1 MKAETSYVEKRNRLL
16 TIHHVGDQIVIG
28 GDQRTVARAAMN
40 QTLIDAFKRLLED
53 LEVDDGEENQEYKYS
68 STETIVIPP
77 LFAQEGN
84 KGQGW
89 SSKNVEIYLV
99 LLFNILGAGKGGP
112 ISLTNKAMKPAWFS
126 SKVDWKNFKSASHST
141 MVENVDL
148 IKGIFSHF
156 NLNMRTHCKY
166 PSPPAEDH
174 EELQELPAEASAE
187 QVGGEFE
194 ETLEEIIENPEALP
208 DEFIFEA
215 SVENHDALHANV
227 EDMEGLEGQED
238 DLPEPEKAAVVQ
250 VIVNRRKRKNVEEP
264 MARTTNKRTKKV
276 PAKFLQ

>member
-1 MKAETSYVEKRNRLL
+1 MP
-16 TIHHVGDQIVIG
+16 G
-28 GDQRTVARAAMN
+28 
-40 QTLIDAFKRLLED
+40 F
-53 LEVDDGEENQEYKYS
+53 
-68 STETIVIPP
+68 
-77 LFAQEGN
+77 
-84 KGQGW
+84 
-89 SSKNVEIYLV
+89 
-99 LLFNILGAGKGGP
+99 
-112 ISLTNKAMKPAWFS
+112 PA
-126 SKVDWKNFKSASHST
+126 KNFNSASHST

-156 NLNMRTHCKY
+156 NLDMRTHCKY
-166 PSPPAEDH
+166 SPPPAEDH
-174 EELQELPAEASAE
+174 EELEELPAEAPAE